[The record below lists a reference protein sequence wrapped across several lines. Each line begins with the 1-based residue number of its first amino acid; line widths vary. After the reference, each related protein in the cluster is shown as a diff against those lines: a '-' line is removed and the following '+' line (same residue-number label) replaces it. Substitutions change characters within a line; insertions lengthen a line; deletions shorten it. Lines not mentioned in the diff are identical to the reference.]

1 MSSLESK
8 IESLIFCSPKP
19 IKLSDIIKTFS
30 ESEKVDYSKN
40 KISENIERLI
50 KKYKSDDYSFEIIES
65 GGGFQ
70 FLTN

>member
-30 ESEKVDYSKN
+30 ESEKSNFSEKRILESIKILIN
-40 KISENIERLI
+40 KF
-50 KKYKSDDYSFEIIES
+50 KSDDFSFGIMT
-65 GGGFQ
+65 
-70 FLTN
+70 FLRLNQDR